1 MIYKYDF
8 YLVNLLQTVLGI
20 ANTIYNWIK
29 LELLSK
35 SEPIMQ
41 LQDYLIVARYKLKL
55 NHKET

>member
-1 MIYKYDF
+1 MRYKYDF

-20 ANTIYNWIK
+20 ANTIYNLIK

-35 SEPIMQ
+35 SESIMQ

-55 NHKET
+55 NQRET